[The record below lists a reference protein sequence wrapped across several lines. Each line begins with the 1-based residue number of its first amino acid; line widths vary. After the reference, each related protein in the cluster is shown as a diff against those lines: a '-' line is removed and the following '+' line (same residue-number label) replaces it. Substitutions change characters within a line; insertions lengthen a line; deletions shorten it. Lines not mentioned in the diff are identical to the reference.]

1 MSPTIDL
8 VIIMNPIIRVMWVTT
23 IMIVITTIAI
33 TIIAATMRVAIII
46 SPRIEAMSRPMIL
59 LVITQKP
66 PTTIIIT
73 NTHRNQTKS
82 HRNTCTK
89 YMSQHNATSQHPW
102 TTTKQNQNS
111 KAKSIAW
118 QKINGMLILI
128 QMLMRILMET
138 NININST
145 TNIRILMPRIIM
157 RINLIWP
164 TISKMLLLMIIST
177 RIRQAIHIPP
187 KLPLLKLMT
196 IPIVPKSR
204 ELTNLA

>member
-8 VIIMNPIIRVMWVTT
+8 VRIMNQIIRVMWVTT
-23 IMIVITTIAI
+23 IMIVITTITI

-46 SPRIEAMSRPMIL
+46 SPRIEAMSRPMII
-59 LVITQKP
+59 LVITQK

-73 NTHRNQTKS
+73 NTHRNQTKY

-111 KAKSIAW
+111 KAKAIAW

-128 QMLMRILMET
+128 QMLMLIQMVT

-157 RINLIWP
+157 RINRIWP

-187 KLPLLKLMT
+187 KLPRLKLMT